1 MTTSKPSYKRA
12 RPALGTLVVLSL
24 QEVTPDVSP
33 DVPLHLSGDEAERL
47 FASAFAELTRLEKI
61 FNFFD
66 EESELSAL
74 NRSSETQVEVSA
86 ELARVLESGAQIE
99 RISGGAFRLMP
110 RCPHPVGTC
119 YSLTTD
125 AGAEASD
132 TGYTRAEMSRTLVTK
147 TSCQFDLGGIAKGA
161 IVDFVFE
168 HLQSLAPD
176 AKITVNAGGD
186 LRSSESQSIEIRV
199 PGREKN
205 DIAENGA
212 REIVQSAGHEAVHE
226 VERRFGLEI
235 PAGAI
240 ATSSVDAQG
249 LEVGTASARYTNE
262 HRGHAMSL
270 GRRTASVVAQTC
282 AVADAW
288 TKVAL
293 FFAEKNWNKSG
304 EKLGAE
310 AVKGLDA
317 IAAELG
323 VLAQYRFDQDG
334 MPL

>member
-1 MTTSKPSYKRA
+1 MTTSKPNYKRA

-24 QEVTPDVSP
+24 QD
-33 DVPLHLSGDEAERL
+33 LSCEEAEKL
-47 FASAFAELTRLEKI
+47 FASAFAELARLEKI

-66 EESELSAL
+66 ETSELSAL
-74 NRSSETQVEVSA
+74 NRTSGVPTRVSP
-86 ELARVLESGAQIE
+86 ELERVLRSGAQIE
-99 RISGGAFRLMP
+99 QISGGAFRLMP
-110 RCPHPVGTC
+110 KCSHAVGAC
-119 YSLTTD
+119 YSFD
-125 AGAEASD
+125 QNF
-132 TGYTRAEMSRTLVTK
+132 VTK
-147 TSCQFDLGGIAKGA
+147 SSCRFDLGGIAKGA

-168 HLQSLAPD
+168 HLLALAPQ

-199 PGREKN
+199 PAL
-205 DIAENGA
+205 DA
-212 REIVQSAGHEAVHE
+212 
-226 VERRFGLEI
+226 ERRFGVEI

-249 LEVGTASARYTNE
+249 LGVGTASARYENK
-262 HRGHAMSL
+262 HRDHALKVGH
-270 GRRTASVVAQTC
+270 RTASVVAQTC

-293 FFAEKNWNKSG
+293 FSG
-304 EKLGAE
+304 EKLG
-310 AVKGLDA
+310 
-317 IAAELG
+317 AELG